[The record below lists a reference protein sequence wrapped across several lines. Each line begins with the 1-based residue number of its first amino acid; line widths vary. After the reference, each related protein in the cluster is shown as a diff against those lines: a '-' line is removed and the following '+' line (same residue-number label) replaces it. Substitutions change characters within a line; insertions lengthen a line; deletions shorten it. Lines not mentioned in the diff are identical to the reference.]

1 MGSTVARTGGLAGI
15 RLQSSFQHP
24 AHGVAITGAK
34 NWTLTADWSV
44 HRMQPSRNSSN
55 TRQPTGMSGHVSPY
69 IRIPFA
75 YERGPG
81 VGKDMN
87 LQERL
92 DEMFY
97 NRNNSERVDI
107 GYKSDSGSSS
117 QEASYNSWKKEDKSL
132 ELEKAAREGTLE
144 VDIQEVKNMWSNS
157 GDAYKAI
164 FRSAE
169 LYGIY
174 EDLFSEGYFHPCVN
188 LDIAFAKADDVM
200 VPVFRG
206 NIIKPHEA
214 TAQPEVTWSC
224 KEDDIWCLVL
234 TSLDS
239 HFTEENQEYVHW
251 MVANIKGSDLSSGQ
265 ELFNYL
271 QPFPPHGTGY
281 HRYAF
286 VLYKQDQHIDVS
298 GFTNDKSTT
307 NLSERTFNT
316 YEFYKKHQD
325 SITPAGLSFFQSD
338 WDSSLRDFFHN
349 TLNMKEPRY
358 EYEFMAPFI
367 HPWNRYEMRD
377 GQSTGVRLQGFNEFM
392 DQHRDPKDIEREV
405 LMKKLAHTHPYE
417 GDTEGY
423 MKYPLAHE
431 EDYQEYIQPPVGE
444 KAFTKKTSKKVPS
457 WRMEQIMKE
466 KMKKGYYS
474 STDHSQLRKDPLLS
488 SQ

>member
-1 MGSTVARTGGLAGI
+1 VTRTGLNRIQASI
-15 RLQSSFQHP
+15 QHP

-34 NWTLTADWSV
+34 NWFLTADWSV
-44 HRMQPSRNSSN
+44 HNVQQTRCNSR
-55 TRQPTGMSGHVSPY
+55 QATGRAGHVSPY
-69 IRIPFA
+69 IRIPFFH
-75 YERGPG
+75 ERGPG

-97 NRNNSERVDI
+97 NRNNSDRVDI
-107 GYKSDSGSSS
+107 GFKNESGTRDSDDT
-117 QEASYNSWKKEDKSL
+117 WKKESRSL
-132 ELEKAAREGTLE
+132 EMEKAAREGTLK
-144 VDIQEVKNMWSNS
+144 VDIDDVKKIWISS
-157 GDAYKAI
+157 GDAFHSIFKA
-164 FRSAE
+164 AE

-174 EDLFSEGYFHPCVN
+174 EDLFKEGYFNPCVN
-188 LDIAFAKADDVM
+188 LDIAFAQEDDIM

-206 NIIKPHEA
+206 NIIKPYEA
-214 TAQPEVTWSC
+214 SAQPEVTWSS

-234 TSLDS
+234 TGLDT
-239 HFTEENQEYVHW
+239 HLTEENQEYVHW
-251 MVANIKGSDLSSGQ
+251 MVANIKGSDISSGQ
-265 ELFNYL
+265 QLFNYL

-286 VLYKQDQHIDVS
+286 VLYKQEQHIDVS
-298 GFTNDKSTT
+298 GFTNDQSTT
-307 NLSERTFNT
+307 NLSERSFNT
-316 YEFYKKHQD
+316 YDFYQKHQENL
-325 SITPAGLSFFQSD
+325 TPAGLSFFQSD
-338 WDSSLRDFFHN
+338 WDASLRDFYHN

-358 EYEFMAPFI
+358 EYEFMAPYI
-367 HPWNRYEMRD
+367 QPWNRFEMRD
-377 GQSTGVRLQGFNEFM
+377 SQSTQVGHKGFNEFM
-392 DQHRDPKDIEREV
+392 DEHRDPKDIEREV

-417 GDTEGY
+417 GDTEGF

-431 EDYQEYIQPPVGE
+431 EDYQDYIDPPVGE
-444 KAFTKKTSKKVPS
+444 KRFTKKTSKKVPS